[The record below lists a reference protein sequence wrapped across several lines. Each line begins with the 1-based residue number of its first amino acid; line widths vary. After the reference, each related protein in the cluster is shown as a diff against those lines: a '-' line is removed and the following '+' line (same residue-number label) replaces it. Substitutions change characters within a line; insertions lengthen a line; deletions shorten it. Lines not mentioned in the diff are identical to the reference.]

1 VIREIKKILIANRG
15 EIAVRIIRTC
25 QKLGLDTVAVYSEA
39 DRGAPHTLLA
49 DEAFCLGGVAARDS
63 YLKIE
68 AVLAITKECQADA
81 IHPGYGFLAENPEF
95 AEAVAKAG
103 LVFIGPTPES
113 MRLLGHKDQARQVAV
128 KAGVPVVPGYDGKD
142 QSLAVLRKEAESLG
156 FPLLIKARAGGGG
169 KGIRRVANIE
179 AFNEAVEGAKR
190 EALAF
195 FSDDRLILEKL
206 VVNPRHVE
214 VQLLG
219 DSFGNV
225 IHLFERDCSLQRRH
239 QKVIEEAPATWIS
252 GTLREKILNAAI
264 LIAKA
269 SKLSNA
275 STAEFLAAPEG
286 QAEQF
291 YFLEVNCRIQVEHPV
306 TEMVT
311 GVDLIEWQIRVARGE
326 PLSINQANIHC
337 HGVAIE
343 ARLYAEDPSRGF
355 IPRTGTITRLNFP
368 SPEHP
373 QSLRIDHALAL
384 GQTITSHYD
393 PMLAKI
399 IVWGENREVALRR
412 LRSALLKVELQGCG
426 HNRDFLVRLTE
437 DQGFNS
443 NKISISYLDR
453 ELDRLVANPPL
464 SAEARALSVAIFLFL
479 RADYLTGQFSALSKL
494 DPFEKLPQEKFS
506 LTLPR
511 GSGSNVSFDVSEP
524 GDSKGRS
531 SSVSTGHLI
540 ELTATK
546 GVIASATVEVDGRE
560 VALLVAERNLASGA
574 IKSVEVR
581 GALKQ
586 VQFTPMEGDRTRVAR
601 AIVNIEG
608 REYQVS
614 ENLAGIAGDS
624 AAKAGVTSIKA
635 PLPGRLLAHK
645 TTIGAVIKIGT
656 VVALIESMKMEHSL
670 IAPVGGKVK
679 ALFGKAGDSVKEGQE
694 LVVIE

>member
-1 VIREIKKILIANRG
+1 MYK
-15 EIAVRIIRTC
+15 
-25 QKLGLDTVAVYSEA
+25 
-39 DRGAPHTLLA
+39 
-49 DEAFCLGGVAARDS
+49 
-63 YLKIE
+63 
-68 AVLAITKECQADA
+68 
-81 IHPGYGFLAENPEF
+81 
-95 AEAVAKAG
+95 
-103 LVFIGPTPES
+103 
-113 MRLLGHKDQARQVAV
+113 RQ
-128 KAGVPVVPGYDGKD
+128 
-142 QSLAVLRKEAESLG
+142 
-156 FPLLIKARAGGGG
+156 
-169 KGIRRVANIE
+169 
-179 AFNEAVEGAKR
+179 
-190 EALAF
+190 
-195 FSDDRLILEKL
+195 
-206 VVNPRHVE
+206 
-214 VQLLG
+214 
-219 DSFGNV
+219 
-225 IHLFERDCSLQRRH
+225 
-239 QKVIEEAPATWIS
+239 
-252 GTLREKILNAAI
+252 
-264 LIAKA
+264 
-269 SKLSNA
+269 
-275 STAEFLAAPEG
+275 
-286 QAEQF
+286 
-291 YFLEVNCRIQVEHPV
+291 
-306 TEMVT
+306 
-311 GVDLIEWQIRVARGE
+311 
-326 PLSINQANIHC
+326 
-337 HGVAIE
+337 
-343 ARLYAEDPSRGF
+343 
-355 IPRTGTITRLNFP
+355 
-368 SPEHP
+368 
-373 QSLRIDHALAL
+373 
-384 GQTITSHYD
+384 
-393 PMLAKI
+393 
-399 IVWGENREVALRR
+399 
-412 LRSALLKVELQGCG
+412 
-426 HNRDFLVRLTE
+426 
-437 DQGFNS
+437 
-443 NKISISYLDR
+443 
-453 ELDRLVANPPL
+453 
-464 SAEARALSVAIFLFL
+464 RALSVAIFLFL